1 MKPRPHI
8 FFLLV
13 LVTTLGRGAVVP
25 GVSFEQRVGESLP
38 MTAVFRDTDGHVQ
51 PLGAWFRGKPVVL
64 WFGYARCPQLCSV
77 VADGMVSVLRPLQAS
92 AGTDFDVVMLSIDPA
107 ETVDAARAN
116 RAETLGHY
124 GRQSAVMGWHYLT
137 GSETAIRA
145 TADAAGF
152 HFIHDVRSGQYAH
165 PSGFLIL
172 TSRGKISAYF
182 PGVDFAPKEV
192 AAALARARDGGIG
205 RKVADFLLVCFRG
218 DGIGGRYGV
227 IIWRTLGT
235 AVALTVLG
243 LAGGIGSMLWTERKA
258 LRAQKGE
265 GA

>member
-1 MKPRPHI
+1 MKPRLHI
-8 FFLLV
+8 FSLLILSAV
-13 LVTTLGRGAVVP
+13 LARGAAMP

-38 MTAVFRDTDGHVQ
+38 MTAVFHDTEGRVQ

-64 WFGYARCPQLCSV
+64 WFGYARCPQLCAV

-92 AGTDFDVVMLSIDPA
+92 AGTDFDVLMISIDPA
-107 ETVDAARAN
+107 ETAEAARAN

-124 GRQSAVMGWHYLT
+124 GRQSAAQGWHYLT
-137 GSETAIRA
+137 GDPTAIRG
-145 TADAAGF
+145 TAEAAGF
-152 HFIHDVRSGQYAH
+152 HFAYDPRSGQYAH

-172 TSRGKISAYF
+172 TSRGQISAYF
-182 PGVDFAPKEV
+182 PGIDFAPKEV

-205 RKVADFLLVCFRG
+205 QKVADFLLVCFRG

-235 AVALTVLG
+235 AVTLTVLALG
-243 LAGGIGSMLWTERKA
+243 GGIGAMLWSERKT
-258 LRAQKGE
+258 LRVQRGE
-265 GA
+265 SR